1 MDPFETA
8 SAEPNSPRELSH
20 LESELRVTL
29 EENAR
34 LQNALAD
41 ANMRIL
47 TLQNMQQPPTGITG
61 AEVYRSLISELQQPL
76 TTINSFCDIL
86 LQESVGILGSLQRKF
101 IERIQHAAYSM
112 SILIEDLSRYAG
124 RETSSGTYEVETI
137 HLVDL
142 CNSIL
147 NSFSAQLLE
156 KEVTLSLDIED
167 TLPLVSADRQDLEQT
182 IRLMIRN
189 AILAAPEEGLVEISL
204 KQDPDSR
211 NKAVI
216 LSVFNSGKGIK
227 EIDITR
233 LFTTIVPEAD
243 SKIIGL
249 GIDQKEF
256 SILKMLVEEM
266 DDTLNIVSDPV
277 EGTSF
282 VLKIP
287 LR

>member
-1 MDPFETA
+1 
-8 SAEPNSPRELSH
+8 
-20 LESELRVTL
+20 
-29 EENAR
+29 
-34 LQNALAD
+34 
-41 ANMRIL
+41 
-47 TLQNMQQPPTGITG
+47 
-61 AEVYRSLISELQQPL
+61 
-76 TTINSFCDIL
+76 
-86 LQESVGILGSLQRKF
+86 
-101 IERIQHAAYSM
+101 
-112 SILIEDLSRYAG
+112 
-124 RETSSGTYEVETI
+124 
-137 HLVDL
+137 
-142 CNSIL
+142 
-147 NSFSAQLLE
+147 
-156 KEVTLSLDIED
+156 VTLSLDIED

>member
-1 MDPFETA
+1 
-8 SAEPNSPRELSH
+8 
-20 LESELRVTL
+20 
-29 EENAR
+29 
-34 LQNALAD
+34 
-41 ANMRIL
+41 
-47 TLQNMQQPPTGITG
+47 
-61 AEVYRSLISELQQPL
+61 
-76 TTINSFCDIL
+76 
-86 LQESVGILGSLQRKF
+86 
-101 IERIQHAAYSM
+101 
-112 SILIEDLSRYAG
+112 
-124 RETSSGTYEVETI
+124 
-137 HLVDL
+137 
-142 CNSIL
+142 L

-243 SKIIGL
+243 SK
-249 GIDQKEF
+249 
-256 SILKMLVEEM
+256 SLVLE
-266 DDTLNIVSDPV
+266 LIRKNSA
-277 EGTSF
+277 S
-282 VLKIP
+282 
-287 LR
+287 